1 MKRNREIVTVYLYI
15 NAGANDRAAET
26 DLIQIDAAGFLVDM
40 SSVLVDYLSDA
51 TPAASRPALQRV
63 LKRIYFGDT
72 LVITRLGYLGNA
84 LGDIAS
90 TLESFSMR
98 GARVICLESG
108 DMDLAASGEAS
119 VLRVLRLANEVG
131 RNTKRRRAVE
141 ASAAAR
147 KDGVALGRPVS
158 LSSAQRAQALDALA
172 AGNTVTAVARL
183 LATSRQTIIRVRDA
197 ERQKSPKEKTSR
209 CARMIDDF
217 HHRPLACG
225 HPRTPARHTVKN

>member
-1 MKRNREIVTVYLYI
+1 MTVYLYI
-15 NAGANDRAAET
+15 NAGANDRAPEM

-40 SSVLVDYLSDA
+40 SSVLVDYSSDA

-63 LKRIYFGDT
+63 LKRICFGDT
-72 LVITRLGYLGNA
+72 LVIARFGYLGNA
-84 LGDIAS
+84 LGDITS
-90 TLESFSMR
+90 TLESFSTR

-108 DMDLAASGEAS
+108 DMDLAASGQAS
-119 VLRVLRLANEVG
+119 VLKVLHLADEVG
-131 RNTKRRRAVE
+131 RNTKRRRAVD

-158 LSSAQRAQALDALA
+158 LSSAQRAAALDALA

-197 ERQKSPKEKTSR
+197 ERQEI
-209 CARMIDDF
+209 ARGENVA
-217 HHRPLACG
+217 L
-225 HPRTPARHTVKN
+225 PAQG

>member
-1 MKRNREIVTVYLYI
+1 VTVYLYI
-15 NAGANDRAAET
+15 NAGANDRAPEM

-40 SSVLVDYLSDA
+40 SSVLVDYSSDA

-63 LKRIYFGDT
+63 LKRICFGDT
-72 LVITRLGYLGNA
+72 LVIARFGYLGNA

-90 TLESFSMR
+90 TLESFSTR

-108 DMDLAASGEAS
+108 DMDLAASGQAS
-119 VLRVLRLANEVG
+119 VLKVLHLADEVG
-131 RNTKRRRAVE
+131 RNTKRRRAVD

-158 LSSAQRAQALDALA
+158 LSSAQRAAALDALA

-197 ERQKSPKEKTSR
+197 ERQEI
-209 CARMIDDF
+209 ARGENVA
-217 HHRPLACG
+217 L
-225 HPRTPARHTVKN
+225 PAQG

>member
-1 MKRNREIVTVYLYI
+1 MTVYLYI
-15 NAGANDRAAET
+15 NAGANDRAPEM

-40 SSVLVDYLSDA
+40 SSVLVDYSSDA

-63 LKRIYFGDT
+63 LKRICFGDT
-72 LVITRLGYLGNA
+72 LVIARFGYLGNA

-90 TLESFSMR
+90 TLESFSTR

-108 DMDLAASGEAS
+108 DMDLAASGQAS
-119 VLRVLRLANEVG
+119 VLKVLHLADEVG
-131 RNTKRRRAVE
+131 RNTKRRRAVD

-158 LSSAQRAQALDALA
+158 LSSAQRAAALDALA

-197 ERQKSPKEKTSR
+197 ERQEI
-209 CARMIDDF
+209 ARGENVA
-217 HHRPLACG
+217 L
-225 HPRTPARHTVKN
+225 PAQG

>member
-1 MKRNREIVTVYLYI
+1 VTVYLYI
-15 NAGANDRAAET
+15 NAGANDRAPEM

-40 SSVLVDYLSDA
+40 SSVLVDYSSDA

-63 LKRIYFGDT
+63 LKRICFGDT
-72 LVITRLGYLGNA
+72 LVIARFGYLGNA
-84 LGDIAS
+84 LGDITS
-90 TLESFSMR
+90 TLESFSTR

-108 DMDLAASGEAS
+108 DMDLAASGQAS
-119 VLRVLRLANEVG
+119 VLKVLHLADEVG
-131 RNTKRRRAVE
+131 RNTKRRRAVD

-158 LSSAQRAQALDALA
+158 LSSAQRAAALDALA

-197 ERQKSPKEKTSR
+197 ERQEI
-209 CARMIDDF
+209 ARGENVA
-217 HHRPLACG
+217 L
-225 HPRTPARHTVKN
+225 PAQG